1 MLDLIAHS
9 YGVSKFALP
18 ALQSK
23 AIGYLNTGDTHIT
36 DNFFI
41 DWNFGLNIPQGRAI
55 HRNITQ
61 HGIGCGFN
69 KP

>member
-1 MLDLIAHS
+1 MLDLIAQCL
-9 YGVSKFALP
+9 GVSKFALP

-23 AIGYLNTGDTHIT
+23 AIGDLNTGDTHIT

-41 DWNFGLNIPQGRAI
+41 DWNLGLNIPQGRAV
-55 HRNITQ
+55 HRDIPQ